1 MAEAQVTDFYILF
14 HNHTEGMQL
23 YSYLRARK
31 LKARICPVPRAASAC
46 CGMSLIVAKED
57 VEAVRAATEE
67 SGIDNLGFVELP
79 RNIDPKRD
87 RYC

>member
-1 MAEAQVTDFYILF
+1 MSDAQITDFYILF

-23 YSYLRARK
+23 YSYLNKRK

-46 CGMSLIVAKED
+46 CGVSLIVAKED
-57 VEAVRAATEE
+57 FPAVWAATEE
-67 SGIDNLGFVELP
+67 SGISNMGYAELP

>member
-1 MAEAQVTDFYILF
+1 MSDAQITDFYILF

-23 YSYLRARK
+23 YSYLSKRK

-46 CGMSLIVAKED
+46 CGVSLIVEKGD
-57 VEAVRAATEE
+57 FPAVWAATEE
-67 SGIDNLGFVELP
+67 SGISNMGYAELP